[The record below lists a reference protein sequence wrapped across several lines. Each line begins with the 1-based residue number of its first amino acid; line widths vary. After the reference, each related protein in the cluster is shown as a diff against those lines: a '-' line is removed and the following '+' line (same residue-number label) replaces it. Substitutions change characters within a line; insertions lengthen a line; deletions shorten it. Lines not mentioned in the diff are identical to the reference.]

1 MAEHE
6 WKAKLRTYA
15 ASTGAGAAGGS
26 RAGGGA
32 GAGGGGGGASPY
44 THTSLGGARGA
55 FCVTDDRLADFFEA
69 YKRAMIHRV
78 PLHMTEKPRHHSP
91 MRIDLDLHFALPADH
106 AARSKRPYDRAFVDR
121 VVQVYTEVLSELI
134 DADDDAFTAYV
145 TERPAPREDRGRQK
159 DGLHVMWPALLV
171 APELQHLV
179 RRRVLLRAREIFG
192 GLPLLN
198 DVDKVVDDSII
209 RNCWQMYGSTKEG
222 VPPYQVTQVYRWE
235 GVPRAVVRGEPPP
248 SAEEELGFVELLS
261 LRNKPDAATPLHAG
275 KDAELREF
283 ARTALPALGRDGD
296 REKLLNLQYLTSAIN
311 QRRSRLPDGEL
322 QFARELVKA
331 LSPERAET
339 YESWIKVGFLL
350 HNLDHRLLDD
360 WIAFSALSSKFVA
373 GECERIWDR
382 LQHGTL
388 SMGSLHLWARMD
400 SPETYKRLC
409 DASVYTLVDRI
420 ADMNSHYDVA
430 VVVHALLSNRYRFV
444 GGQTQTW
451 YKYDD
456 LKYRWVR
463 TLEGL
468 VLRKELSSVVCPKF
482 IERAN
487 HWMNLYVGEHDENAK
502 NKYKSKYDMYMA
514 IASKLKTAGY
524 KSSIM
529 TECKALFA
537 DETFEERLDSHP
549 HLMGFTNGVYD
560 FAMKEFRTTPS
571 PDDYISFSTGRAF
584 TAYNPTSD
592 DAKELNAYFAQVFVD
607 PDVRSYMLDI
617 LAQIIDGSLRVEKFY
632 ICTGSGSNSKSVL
645 MTLFQKAMGDYY
657 GILPVSLIT
666 QKRAASNAAQAELE
680 RMRGRRIGVAQEPSE
695 QDGAIQL
702 GFMKELTGGDR
713 IVCRKLFSN
722 PIEFRPQFKMLL
734 CCNDLPEVPGSD
746 MGTWRRIRVIEF
758 MSRFVPEPNPAD
770 PLQFPMDTGLVD
782 KLDRWADT
790 LIAMLIDRH
799 ARTDLKG
806 IKEPLQVRIAT
817 EGYKQ
822 NNDVIG
828 QYVADR
834 IMRSAEEHLL
844 VTQVYQEFRRWAMAN
859 VPKSR
864 RTPDQP
870 NVKAYFEKVFGPYG
884 RKGWRIAFKPIVDDD
899 DDANDDDDDESVAGG
914 GEKAVAP
921 PTPRPV
927 V

>member
-1 MAEHE
+1 MADE
-6 WKAKLRTYA
+6 WKAKLRTFA
-15 ASTGAGAAGGS
+15 TGS
-26 RAGGGA
+26 S
-32 GAGGGGGGASPY
+32 GASASGSGRASY
-44 THTSLGGARGA
+44 THTSLGGARGS
-55 FCVTDDRLADFFEA
+55 FCVPDARQDEFFEA
-69 YKRAMIHRV
+69 YKRALIQRV

-91 MRIDLDLHFALPADH
+91 MRIDLDLHFALPADPG
-106 AARSKRPYDRAFVDR
+106 ARSKRPYDRAFVDR
-121 VVQVYTEVLSELI
+121 VVRVYTEELSELI
-134 DADDDAFTAYV
+134 EAGDDAFAAYV
-145 TERPAPREDRGRQK
+145 TERPAPREDRGRLK
-159 DGLHVMWPALLV
+159 DGLHVMWPGLLV

-192 GLPLLN
+192 GLSLLN

-222 VPPYQVTQVYRWE
+222 VPPYQVSHIYHWD
-235 GVPRAVVRGEPPP
+235 GAARAAARSEPPP
-248 SAEEELGFVELLS
+248 SAAEELAFIELLS
-261 LRNKPDAATPLHAG
+261 LRNKPDAPTPLRAG
-275 KDAELREF
+275 REAELREF
-283 ARTALPALGRDGD
+283 ARTALPASGRDGD
-296 REKLLNLQYLTSAIN
+296 REKLLNLKYLGTTIN
-311 QRRSRLPDGEL
+311 QYRMRLPDGEL

-409 DASVYTLVDRI
+409 DASVYTLIDRI
-420 ADMNSHYDVA
+420 VDMNSHYDVA
-430 VVVHALLSNRYRFV
+430 VVVHALLNNRYRFV

-456 LKYRWVR
+456 HVFRWVR

-482 IERAN
+482 MERAN
-487 HWMNLYVGEHDENAK
+487 YWMNLYVGEHDETAK
-502 NKYKSKYDMYMA
+502 NRYKCKYDLYMA

-529 TECKALFA
+529 TEAKTLFA
-537 DETFEERLDSHP
+537 DEKFEERLDSHP

-571 PDDYISFSTGRAF
+571 PDDYISFSTNRAY
-584 TAYNPTSD
+584 APYDPASA
-592 DAKELNAYFAQVFVD
+592 DAKELNAYFAQVFVNA
-607 PDVRSYMLDI
+607 DVRNYMLDI
-617 LAQIIDGSLRVEKFY
+617 LAQILDGSLRVEKFY

-645 MTLFQKAMGDYY
+645 MTLFQKAVGDYY

-758 MSRFVPEPNPAD
+758 MSRFVPEPDPND

-782 KLDRWADT
+782 KLERWADT
-790 LIAMLIDRH
+790 LVSMLVDRH
-799 ARTDLKG
+799 ARTDFKS

-817 EGYKQ
+817 ESFKQ
-822 NNDVIG
+822 TNDLVG
-828 QYVADR
+828 QFVADR
-834 IMRSAEEHLL
+834 IMRSTEEHLL
-844 VTQVYQEFRRWAMAN
+844 ITAVYSEFRRWAMAN

-884 RKGWRIAFKPIVDDD
+884 RKGWRIAFKPLVE
-899 DDANDDDDDESVAGG
+899 DDDEEDDEAEEGVQKN
-914 GEKAVAP
+914 EVAP
-921 PTPRPV
+921 ATPRLV
-927 V
+927 